1 MANRK
6 NHYEAAFEAYLRF
19 SRIPYIATR
28 EQHRSVLENGE
39 TVKNLDF
46 IISFPGI
53 ASFLVDIKGRKF
65 PGGTGHSGYW
75 RHWTTYDDLR
85 GMARWEQL
93 FGNHYSGLFV
103 FAYLIC
109 GDRSPL
115 PHEELFSF
123 RGRDYAFLAVPFF
136 DYLASVRLISP
147 RWKTYAMPLSRF
159 RSLARTLTELLPSS
173 MSPKSKPK
181 INRPL

>member
-19 SRIPYIATR
+19 FRIPYIATR
-28 EQHRSVLENGE
+28 EHHRSVLENGE
-39 TVKNLDF
+39 SVKNLDF
-46 IISFPGI
+46 IISFPGRS
-53 ASFLVDIKGRKF
+53 SFLVDIKGRKF
-65 PGGTGHSGYW
+65 PGGTACSGYW

-115 PHEELFSF
+115 PYEELFRF
-123 RGRDYAFLAVPFF
+123 RGREYAFLAVPFF

-159 RSLARTLTELLPSS
+159 RSLARPLNTLLPDSV
-173 MSPKSKPK
+173 SPIIQQKTD
-181 INRPL
+181 RP